1 MATDLINIADQYKG
15 LPMGELIGSPLTAA
29 CDAQIRLA
37 KATADFIQTVGF
49 DLDASGNP
57 GATRQV
63 NFNFKRPTANTNTP
77 DGKFYEEQVEL
88 SVPLLA
94 IVKVPNLSITKV
106 DIVFDMEVKSSFASK
121 EATSAQGSMTANA
134 SVGFGPFKASVTV
147 SGSVSSHKENTRT
160 SDNSAKYHVEVHAV
174 DDGMP
179 EGLAR
184 VMDILQSAVAPRKV
198 GTPTEVTP

>member
-1 MATDLINIADQYKG
+1 MPSDLVNIADQYKG

-49 DLDASGNP
+49 DVDASGNP
-57 GATRQV
+57 GPTRQV
-63 NFNFKRPTANTNTP
+63 NFNFKRPTANTNSA
-77 DGKFYEEQVEL
+77 DGTFYEEQVEL

-121 EATSAQGSMTANA
+121 EQNSAQAAASGTA

-198 GTPTEVTP
+198 GAPTPV

>member
-1 MATDLINIADQYKG
+1 MPSDLVNIADQYKG

-49 DLDASGNP
+49 DADASGNP

-63 NFNFKRPTANTNTP
+63 NFNFKRPTANTNSA
-77 DGKFYEEQVEL
+77 DGTFYEEQVEL

-121 EATSAQGSMTANA
+121 EQSSAQASASGTA
-134 SVGFGPFKASVTV
+134 SVCFGPFKASVTV
-147 SGSVSSHKENTRT
+147 SGSVSSHKENTRS

-198 GTPTEVTP
+198 GAPTAV

>member
-1 MATDLINIADQYKG
+1 MPSDLVNIADQYKG

-49 DLDASGNP
+49 DVDANGNP

-63 NFNFKRPTANTNTP
+63 NFNFKRPTANTNNA
-77 DGKFYEEQVEL
+77 DGTFYEEQVEL

-121 EATSAQGSMTANA
+121 EQSSQQGSLTANA

-198 GTPTEVTP
+198 GAPTAV

>member
-1 MATDLINIADQYKG
+1 MPSDLVNIADQYKG

-49 DLDASGNP
+49 DVDASGNP

-63 NFNFKRPTANTNTP
+63 NFNFKRPTANTNNA
-77 DGKFYEEQVEL
+77 DGTFYEEQVEL

-106 DIVFDMEVKSSFASK
+106 DIIFDMEVKSSFASK
-121 EATSAQGSMTANA
+121 EQSSSQAAASGTA
-134 SVGFGPFKASVTV
+134 SIGFGPFKASVTV

-198 GTPTEVTP
+198 GAPTAV

>member
-1 MATDLINIADQYKG
+1 MPSDLVNIADQYKG

-37 KATADFIQTVGF
+37 KATADFIQTVGL
-49 DLDASGNP
+49 DVDASGNP
-57 GATRQV
+57 GPTRQV
-63 NFNFKRPTANTNTP
+63 NFNFKRPTANTNSA
-77 DGKFYEEQVEL
+77 DGTFYEEQVEL

-106 DIVFDMEVKSSFASK
+106 DIIFDMEVKSSFASK
-121 EATSAQGSMTANA
+121 EQNSSQAAASGTA
-134 SVGFGPFKASVTV
+134 SIGFGPFKASVTV

-198 GTPTEVTP
+198 GAPTAV

>member
-1 MATDLINIADQYKG
+1 MPSDLVNIADQYKG

-49 DLDASGNP
+49 DVDASGNP

-63 NFNFKRPTANTNTP
+63 NFNFKRPTANTNSA
-77 DGKFYEEQVEL
+77 DGTFYEEQVEL

-121 EATSAQGSMTANA
+121 EQNSAQAAASGTA

-198 GTPTEVTP
+198 GAPTPV

>member
-1 MATDLINIADQYKG
+1 MPSDLVNIADQYKG

-49 DLDASGNP
+49 DVDASGNP
-57 GATRQV
+57 GPTRQV
-63 NFNFKRPTANTNTP
+63 NFNFKRPTANTNSA
-77 DGKFYEEQVEL
+77 DGTFYEEQVEL

-106 DIVFDMEVKSSFASK
+106 DIIFDMEVKSSFASK
-121 EATSAQGSMTANA
+121 EQNSSQAAASGTA
-134 SVGFGPFKASVTV
+134 SIGFGPFKASVTV

-198 GTPTEVTP
+198 GAPTAV

>member
-1 MATDLINIADQYKG
+1 MPSDLVNIADQYKG

-49 DLDASGNP
+49 DVDASGNP
-57 GATRQV
+57 GPTRQV
-63 NFNFKRPTANTNTP
+63 NFNFKRPTANTNSA
-77 DGKFYEEQVEL
+77 DGTFYEEQVEL

-106 DIVFDMEVKSSFASK
+106 DIIFDMEVKSSFASK
-121 EATSAQGSMTANA
+121 EQNSSQAAASDTA
-134 SVGFGPFKASVTV
+134 SIGFGPFKASVTV

-198 GTPTEVTP
+198 GAPTAV

>member
-1 MATDLINIADQYKG
+1 MPSDLVNIADQYKG

-49 DLDASGNP
+49 DVDASGNP
-57 GATRQV
+57 GPTRQV
-63 NFNFKRPTANTNTP
+63 NFNFKRPTANTNSA
-77 DGKFYEEQVEL
+77 DGTFYEEQVEL

-106 DIVFDMEVKSSFASK
+106 DIIFDMEVKSSFASK
-121 EATSAQGSMTANA
+121 EQNSAQAAASGTA

-198 GTPTEVTP
+198 GAPTPV